1 MVAIKRYPKNKE
13 RFIRLKRFAKQILNI
28 CEKLSITPVVW
39 GGLAYFGYTKD
50 KHYIIHDIDFLVP
63 DKSIKKVMK
72 FLEEKKIRHKYIS
85 DWHSL
90 VISKGNL
97 RVDLDPIEWYYK
109 GPKRFKEFDFDGLTV
124 KVVSLG
130 QLIRMY
136 KRASEVSQDK
146 PEQHREKLEELR
158 KK

>member
-1 MVAIKRYPKNKE
+1 MIAIKRYPKNKGH
-13 RFIRLKRFAKQILNI
+13 FIRLKRFAKQILNI
-28 CEKLSITPVVW
+28 CEKLRITPVVW
-39 GGLAYFGYTKD
+39 GGLAYFGYTKN
-50 KHYIIHDIDFLVP
+50 KNYVIHDIDFLVP
-63 DKSIKKVMK
+63 DKSIKKIMK
-72 FLEEKKIRHKYIS
+72 ILEEKKIKHKYIS

-97 RVDLDPIEWYYK
+97 RVDLDPIERYYK
-109 GPKRFKEFDFDGLTV
+109 GPKRFKEFDFEGLIV

-146 PEQHREKLEELR
+146 SEQHRKKLEELR